1 MACSLQPQ
9 VRPFR
14 TILEGGDATPKIQ
27 ISADVLYLTTLL
39 KDEQLSGYINAT
51 CLLTIDDANNSAM
64 RGTVAVDATDVSSG
78 VVDFDI
84 DLLETMFFNW
94 QNSFT
99 DIWCETYILVDTQ
112 QLAEDYNITIPE
124 EYYDM
129 KGTVLKTRIIA
140 DGEIQESV
148 IDDREP
154 TVEEAAPEEGS
165 PESLCDTP
173 DIIED
178 SDDGFKKPSHDIIED
193 SDDGFKK
200 PSIIE
205 DQTLAVAKNAAKY
218 LGQN

>member
-1 MACSLQPQ
+1 
-9 VRPFR
+9 
-14 TILEGGDATPKIQ
+14 
-27 ISADVLYLTTLL
+27 
-39 KDEQLSGYINAT
+39 
-51 CLLTIDDANNSAM
+51 
-64 RGTVAVDATDVSSG
+64 
-78 VVDFDI
+78 
-84 DLLETMFFNW
+84 
-94 QNSFT
+94 
-99 DIWCETYILVDTQ
+99 VDTQ

-178 SDDGFKKPSHDIIED
+178 SDDGFKKPS
-193 SDDGFKK
+193 
-200 PSIIE
+200 IIE
-205 DQTLAVAKNAAKY
+205 DQTLAVAKNAAKH